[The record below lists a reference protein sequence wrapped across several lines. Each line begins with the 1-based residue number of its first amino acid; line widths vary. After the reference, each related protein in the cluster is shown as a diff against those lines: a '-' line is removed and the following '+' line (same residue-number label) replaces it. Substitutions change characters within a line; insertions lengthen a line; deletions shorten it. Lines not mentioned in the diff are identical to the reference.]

1 MVKAGLDRDGVLLI
15 AWQHEDIAMTT
26 EDGAPGISA
35 EILSLTGT
43 QGTFT
48 VPPTWPTDAFG
59 VARYDL
65 VFVFDRPSGTGAIT
79 DFTLVPQHLLPGDAP

>member
-79 DFTLVPQHLLPGDAP
+79 DFTLVSQHLLPGDAP